1 MKRKNIII
9 GIILALLMAAG
20 IIIGILN
27 PNKVKTINNVANIKN
42 SNELNIEENLNDYQ
56 NENNQNTTVLTKTEI
71 LQQEEKEY
79 SMQNIRNKFCKIGN
93 IAIYYDLKTKNLY
106 TYNFEN
112 NQIKKLASLQFLP
125 DNIYFD
131 GENVYIPVPYYNT
144 ANDKGI
150 YKIDL
155 DGNVTKIYNDLS
167 LQIILT
173 DNKIYFVKQIGYD
186 EINQNPQGELYYMDK
201 DGQNAT
207 KIADS
212 VKNYFYINNNKIYY
226 TSQDRKMYQ
235 IDLDGNNQTELV
247 QGRKFVVGV
256 NDKYLI
262 YTDYGDQEAKHILNI
277 ETHEDILLGYFG
289 STIKCNGKLYVN
301 ARKRLDDGSISEELT
316 IFELNENGT
325 LKEYGK
331 VDDITFTKYVINNK
345 AYLTSGNNETKV
357 INLENMQ
364 EEDNTN
370 YKDCQ
375 YFIGGYG
382 YKIDNS
388 NIDDIKIE
396 KIEL

>member
-1 MKRKNIII
+1 MKRKNTII
-9 GIILALLMAAG
+9 GIILAILMITA

-27 PNKVKTINNVANIKN
+27 PNKVKTINNVINIKN
-42 SNELNIEENLNDYQ
+42 KNELNIEGKLNNTQ
-56 NENNQNTTVLTKTEI
+56 AENNQTTSILTETEI

-79 SMQNIRNKFCKIGN
+79 SMQNIRNKFCKVGN
-93 IAIYYDLKTKNLY
+93 IAIYYNLENKNLY
-106 TYNFEN
+106 TYNLEN
-112 NQIKKLASLQFLP
+112 NQIKKLASLQFSP

-131 GENVYIPVPYYNT
+131 GANVYIPVPYYNT

-155 DGNVTKIYNDLS
+155 NGNITKIYNDLS

-201 DGQNAT
+201 DGQNVT

-212 VKNYFYINNNKIYY
+212 VKNYFYMNNNKIYY

-235 IDLDGNNQTELV
+235 IDLEGNNQSELV
-247 QGRKFVVGV
+247 QGRKFVLEV

-262 YTDYGDQEAKHILNI
+262 YTDYGDKEAKHILNL

-289 STIKCNGKLYVN
+289 SAIKCDGKLYIN
-301 ARKRLDDGSISEELT
+301 AKKRLDDGSISEKLT

-325 LKEYGK
+325 LKEYGT
-331 VDDITFTKYVINNK
+331 VGDITFTKYVINNK
-345 AYLTSGNNETKV
+345 AYLTSENNEIKV

-370 YKDCQ
+370 YKDYQ
-375 YFIGGYG
+375 YFIGGCG
-382 YKIDNS
+382 YKIDSS
-388 NIDDIKIE
+388 NVDNIKIE